1 MPRLSKKFLAETS
14 NVSRLSS
21 NPYRAQNAMIRI
33 MRITIKLIQTIHVCR
48 LFDTLRRKD
57 VYELSG

>member
-48 LFDTLRRKD
+48 LFDNLRR
-57 VYELSG
+57 V